1 MVSHIQDKVAFIT
14 GAGQGVGQGIALA
27 LAKAG
32 AKVALFG
39 RTESK
44 LVDTRKLIEQ
54 VGSEAVVLAGDVC
67 SAEDLNRAVSATVE
81 AWGGVDILVNNAQ
94 QVPQGKLADV
104 TDEAFIAGFESG
116 PLAALR
122 LMKLCHPLM
131 AQRGGGVTF
140 NLVSSAGV
148 RWDMTGYGAY
158 AAVKQAMRA
167 LTRGASAEWGA
178 DNIRALSLAP
188 HALSKGMQGW
198 IDKNPEEAAQ
208 FLKTI
213 PLGRLGECEGDIGE
227 AVVALCSPQMR
238 YLTGAT
244 IPLDGGQANFD

>member
-1 MVSHIQDKVAFIT
+1 MAEYIDGKVAFIT
-14 GAGQGVGQGIALA
+14 GAGQGVGQGIAIA

-32 AKVALFG
+32 ARIALFG

-44 LVDTRKLIEQ
+44 LVATQELIAAA
-54 VGSEAVVLAGDVC
+54 GSEALVLAGDVC
-67 SAEDLNRAVSATVE
+67 EAADLDQAVSATAE
-81 AWGGVDILVNNAQ
+81 AWGGIDILVNNAQ

-104 TDEAFIAGFESG
+104 ADEAFIAGFNSG

-122 LMKLCHPLM
+122 LMKRIHPMM
-131 AQRGGGVTF
+131 AARGGGVTF

-158 AAVKQAMRA
+158 AAVKQAMRS
-167 LTRGASAEWGA
+167 LTRGGAAEWGP
-178 DNIRALSLAP
+178 DNIRVLSLAP

-198 IDKNPEEAAQ
+198 IDKNPEEAAH
-208 FLKTI
+208 FLKSI
-213 PLGRLGECEGDIGE
+213 PLGYLGDCEGDIGE
-227 AVVALCSPQMR
+227 AVVALCSPKMR

>member
-1 MVSHIQDKVAFIT
+1 MAKHIAGKVAFIT

-32 AKVALFG
+32 AMVALFG

-44 LVDTRKLIEQ
+44 LVETRLLIEKT
-54 VGSEAVVLAGDVC
+54 GNKALVLAGDVC
-67 SAEDLNRAVSATVE
+67 LAKDLDAAVSHTADT
-81 AWGGVDILVNNAQ
+81 WGGIDILVNNAQ

-104 TDEAFIAGFESG
+104 TDEAFIAGFQSG
-116 PLAALR
+116 PLAAFR

-131 AQRGGGVTF
+131 AQRGGGITF

-158 AAVKQAMRA
+158 AAVKQAMRS
-167 LTRGASAEWGA
+167 LTRGAAAEWGG
-178 DNIRALSLAP
+178 DNIRVLSLAP

-227 AVVALCSPQMR
+227 AVVALCSPQLSYM
-238 YLTGAT
+238 TGAT

>member
-1 MVSHIQDKVAFIT
+1 MASGVKCKVALIT

-32 AKVALFG
+32 AKIGVFG
-39 RTESK
+39 RTRTK
-44 LVDTRKLIEQ
+44 LEATKGLIEQ
-54 VGSEAVVLAGDVC
+54 VGGEALVLTGNVCQAGDLEEAVSTIA
-67 SAEDLNRAVSATVE
+67 RT
-81 AWGGVDILVNNAQ
+81 WGGVDILVNNAQ

-158 AAVKQAMRA
+158 AAVKQAMRS
-167 LTRGASAEWGA
+167 LTRGAAAEWGA
-178 DNIRALSLAP
+178 DNIRVLSLAP
-188 HALSKGMQGW
+188 HALSQGMQGW
-198 IDKNPEEAAQ
+198 IDKNPEEAAH

>member
-1 MVSHIQDKVAFIT
+1 MADYIAGKVALIT

-32 AKVALFG
+32 ARVALFG

-44 LVDTRKLIEQ
+44 LVETRLLIEKT
-54 VGSEAVVLAGDVC
+54 GNKALVLPGDVC
-67 SAEDLNRAVSATVE
+67 LARDLDAAVSHTADT
-81 AWGGVDILVNNAQ
+81 WGGIDILVNNAQ

-104 TDEAFIAGFESG
+104 TDEAFIAGFQSG

-131 AQRGGGVTF
+131 AQRGGGITF

-158 AAVKQAMRA
+158 AAVKQAMRS
-167 LTRGASAEWGA
+167 LTRGAAAEWGG
-178 DNIRALSLAP
+178 DNIRVLSLAP

-227 AVVALCSPQMR
+227 AVVALCSPQLSYM
-238 YLTGAT
+238 TGAT

>member
-1 MVSHIQDKVAFIT
+1 MAEYIAGKVALIT

-32 AKVALFG
+32 ARVALFG

-44 LVDTRKLIEQ
+44 LVETRLLIEKS
-54 VGSEAVVLAGDVC
+54 GNKALVLPGDVC
-67 SAEDLNRAVSATVE
+67 LARDLDAAVSHTADT
-81 AWGGVDILVNNAQ
+81 WGGIDILVNNAQ

-104 TDEAFIAGFESG
+104 TDEAFIAGFQSG

-131 AQRGGGVTF
+131 AQRGGGITF

-158 AAVKQAMRA
+158 AAVKQAMRS
-167 LTRGASAEWGA
+167 LTRGAAAEWGG
-178 DNIRALSLAP
+178 DNIRVLSLAP

-227 AVVALCSPQMR
+227 AVVALCSPQLSYM
-238 YLTGAT
+238 TGAT

>member
-1 MVSHIQDKVAFIT
+1 MAEYIAGKVALIT

-32 AKVALFG
+32 ARVALFG

-44 LVDTRKLIEQ
+44 LVETRLLIEKT
-54 VGSEAVVLAGDVC
+54 GNKALVLPGDVC
-67 SAEDLNRAVSATVE
+67 LARDLDAAVSHTADT
-81 AWGGVDILVNNAQ
+81 WGGIDILVNNAQ

-104 TDEAFIAGFESG
+104 TDEAFIAGFQSG
-116 PLAALR
+116 PLAAFR

-131 AQRGGGVTF
+131 AQRGGGITF

-158 AAVKQAMRA
+158 AAVKQAMRS
-167 LTRGASAEWGA
+167 LTRGAAAEWGG
-178 DNIRALSLAP
+178 DNIRVLSLAP

-227 AVVALCSPQMR
+227 AVVALCSPQLSYM
-238 YLTGAT
+238 TGAT

>member
-1 MVSHIQDKVAFIT
+1 MAEYIAGKVALIT

-32 AKVALFG
+32 ARVALFG

-44 LVDTRKLIEQ
+44 LVETRLLIEKT
-54 VGSEAVVLAGDVC
+54 GNKALVLPGDVC
-67 SAEDLNRAVSATVE
+67 VARDLDAAVSHTADT
-81 AWGGVDILVNNAQ
+81 WGGIDILVNNAQ

-104 TDEAFIAGFESG
+104 TDEAFIAGFQSG

-131 AQRGGGVTF
+131 AQRGGGITF

-158 AAVKQAMRA
+158 AAVKQAMRS
-167 LTRGASAEWGA
+167 LTRGAAAEWGG
-178 DNIRALSLAP
+178 DNIRVLSLAP

-227 AVVALCSPQMR
+227 AVVALCSPQLSYM
-238 YLTGAT
+238 TGAT

>member
-1 MVSHIQDKVAFIT
+1 MAEYIAGKVALIT

-32 AKVALFG
+32 ARVALFG

-44 LVDTRKLIEQ
+44 LVETRLLIEKT
-54 VGSEAVVLAGDVC
+54 GNKALVLPGDVC
-67 SAEDLNRAVSATVE
+67 VARDLDAAVSHTADT
-81 AWGGVDILVNNAQ
+81 WGGIDILVNNAQ

-104 TDEAFIAGFESG
+104 TDEAFIAGFQSG
-116 PLAALR
+116 PLAAFR

-131 AQRGGGVTF
+131 AQRGGGITF

-158 AAVKQAMRA
+158 AAVKQAMRS
-167 LTRGASAEWGA
+167 LTRGAAAEWGG
-178 DNIRALSLAP
+178 DNIRVLSLAP

-227 AVVALCSPQMR
+227 AVVALCSPQLSYM
-238 YLTGAT
+238 TGAT

>member
-1 MVSHIQDKVAFIT
+1 MASDILGKVALIT
-14 GAGQGVGQGIALA
+14 GAGQGVGQGIALS

-32 AKVALFG
+32 AKIALFG
-39 RTESK
+39 RTKSK
-44 LVDTRKLIEQ
+44 LDDTQALIEQ
-54 VGSEAVVLAGDVC
+54 AGGEALVVAGDVC
-67 SAEDLNRAVSATVE
+67 QAADLERAVSQIVCT
-81 AWGGVDILVNNAQ
+81 WGGVDLLVNNAQ

-104 TDEAFIAGFESG
+104 TDEAFVAGFESG

-158 AAVKQAMRA
+158 AAVKQAMRS
-167 LTRGASAEWGA
+167 LTRGAAAEWGT
-178 DNIRALSLAP
+178 DNIRVLSLAP
-188 HALSKGMQGW
+188 HALSQGMQGW
-198 IDKNPEEAAQ
+198 IDKNPDEAAH

-213 PLGRLGECEGDIGE
+213 PLGRLGECQGDIGE